1 MDLTILGS
9 GTAVPSLRRGAPGYL
24 VRAGGDLLVLD
35 TGPGTMSRLLKE
47 GVAHEG
53 VTHLLYSH
61 NHLDHSGEL
70 APWLFASRIP
80 ASARVNRLTIIG
92 SAGFMS
98 MLDSLR
104 EIYGHWIDPATYTLD
119 RIEMDGPA
127 RRRAAFAG
135 WEVTA
140 SPVNHIESSL
150 AYRITS
156 VEGRSLVY
164 SGDTDM
170 SEDLVELAR
179 GADLLL
185 IEASSPD
192 GQKIESHL
200 TPSLAGVIASRA
212 GVRKVVLTHFYPAC
226 DGVDM
231 LAQLHRTY
239 QGEAVL
245 AQDGM
250 RLTV

>member
-9 GTAVPSLRRGAPGYL
+9 GTAVPSLRRSAPGYL
-24 VRAGGDLLVLD
+24 VRAGGDMMVLD
-35 TGPGTMSRLLKE
+35 TGPGTMSRLLE
-47 GVAHEG
+47 AGVAHQDI
-53 VTHLLYSH
+53 THLLYSH
-61 NHLDHSGEL
+61 SHLDHSGEL
-70 APWLFASRIP
+70 APWLFASRVP
-80 ASARVNRLTIIG
+80 SSARFNPLTIIG
-92 SAGFMS
+92 SAGFMT

-119 RIEMDGPA
+119 RIELDGA
-127 RRRAAFAG
+127 VRRRASFTG
-135 WEVTA
+135 WELTA

-150 AYRITS
+150 GYRITS
-156 VEGRSLVY
+156 AQGRILVY
-164 SGDTDM
+164 SGDTDV
-170 SEDLVELAR
+170 SDDLTELAR

-185 IEASSPD
+185 IEASTPD
-192 GQKIESHL
+192 GQKLDSHL
-200 TPSLAGVIASRA
+200 TPSLAGEIATRA
-212 GVRKVVLTHFYPAC
+212 GVRKVALTHFYPVC

-245 AQDGM
+245 AEDGM

>member
-35 TGPGTMSRLLKE
+35 TGPGTMSRLLKQ
-47 GVAHEG
+47 GVAHEN

-80 ASARVNRLTIIG
+80 ASSRVNPLTIIG
-92 SAGFMS
+92 SAAFLT

-104 EIYGHWIDPATYTLD
+104 EIYGHWIDPATYNLD
-119 RIEMDGPA
+119 RIEMDGAA
-127 RRRAAFAG
+127 RRRAAFSG
-135 WEVTA
+135 WEVTV

-156 VEGRSLVY
+156 AQGRSLVY
-164 SGDTDM
+164 SGDTDV
-170 SEDLVELAR
+170 SDDLVELAR

-192 GQKIESHL
+192 GRKIESHL
-200 TPSLAGVIASRA
+200 TPSLAGEIASRA

-239 QGEAVL
+239 QGEAAL
-245 AQDGM
+245 AEDGM